1 MPQFSDQHS
10 PNKPTRPLTYI
21 IIPILAL
28 FAVFSVVVFFF
39 CIRRRRARERE
50 TTIELGR
57 GRWVRRDGVLVWM
70 RRDGTMRNSRRNPS
84 GGADSPEGLNEL
96 GEAPPPYL
104 VRKLS
109 AEGEVV
115 ASEGS
120 TELRDLEEG
129 RRPPVYISE
138 PPPAVTTDSRRTEA

>member
-1 MPQFSDQHS
+1 MPLLSDQHVS
-10 PNKPTRPLTYI
+10 TPPLTYI
-21 IIPILAL
+21 IIPIIA
-28 FAVFSVVVFFF
+28 FFVVLSIVLLLF
-39 CIRRRRARERE
+39 CIRRRRTRERE

-57 GRWVRRDGVLVWM
+57 GRWVRRDGVLVWV
-70 RRDGTMRNSRRNPS
+70 RRDETTRQSRRNPS
-84 GGADSPEGLNEL
+84 GNLASHEGLNEL

-104 VRKLS
+104 IRKLS
-109 AEGEVV
+109 TEGEVV
-115 ASEGS
+115 AGERP

>member
-1 MPQFSDQHS
+1 MPQFSDQHTS
-10 PNKPTRPLTYI
+10 TRPLTYI
-21 IIPILAL
+21 IIPILAF
-28 FAVFSVVVFFF
+28 FAVFSIVIFFF
-39 CIRRRRARERE
+39 CIRRRRARDRE

-57 GRWVRRDGVLVWM
+57 GRP
-70 RRDGTMRNSRRNPS
+70 NPS
-84 GGADSPEGLNEL
+84 GGADSHEGLNEL

-115 ASEGS
+115 AGERP

>member
-1 MPQFSDQHS
+1 MPESSNQHES
-10 PNKPTRPLTYI
+10 TRPLTYI

-28 FAVFSVVVFFF
+28 FAVFSIVIFFF
-39 CIRRRRARERE
+39 CIRRRRARETAIDVER
-50 TTIELGR
+50 GR
-57 GRWVRRDGVLVWM
+57 GRWVRRDGVLVWV
-70 RRDGTMRNSRRNPS
+70 RRDGTLRQSRRNPA
-84 GGADSPEGLNEL
+84 GGSDSHEGLNEQ

-109 AEGEVV
+109 AEGEAV
-115 ASEGS
+115 EGGRS

-129 RRPPVYISE
+129 RRPPEYISE